1 MDNVKNCTLV
11 GLTDLDQSLPHTQE
25 RIVDYLNRLVDM
37 GVSGF
42 RFDASKHMWPDV
54 RDASWRWGR
63 ESREGLREA
72 ETRKTEA
79 GRIEAGGNKKGKDL
93 HDQ

>member
-11 GLTDLDQSLPHTQE
+11 GLTDLDQSQPHTQD
-25 RIVDYLNRLVDM
+25 RIVDYLNRLLDM

-54 RDASWRWGR
+54 SDHAVTLANEN
-63 ESREGLREA
+63 ESEE
-72 ETRKTEA
+72 
-79 GRIEAGGNKKGKDL
+79 RI
-93 HDQ
+93 